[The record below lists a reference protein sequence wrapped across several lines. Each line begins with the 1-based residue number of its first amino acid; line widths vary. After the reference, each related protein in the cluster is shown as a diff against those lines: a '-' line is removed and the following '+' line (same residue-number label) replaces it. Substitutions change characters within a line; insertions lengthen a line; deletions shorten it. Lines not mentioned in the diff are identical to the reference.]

1 MNNIKIDK
9 KSHKNI
15 LVYYIEYVAIKDLNS
30 VKIYKFIDLIFNK
43 MNGYFEEINEN
54 KHLTLLS
61 INEVKE
67 KIKKYEELLVK
78 SEI

>member
-9 KSHKNI
+9 KSYKNI
-15 LVYYIEYVAIKDLNS
+15 LVYYIEYVTIKDLNS
-30 VKIYKFIDLIFNK
+30 VKFYKFIDLIFNK

-67 KIKKYEELLVK
+67 KIKQYEELLVK

>member
-1 MNNIKIDK
+1 MSNIKIDK
-9 KSHKNI
+9 KSYKNI
-15 LVYYIEYVAIKDLNS
+15 RVYYIEYVTIKDLNS
-30 VKIYKFIDLIFNK
+30 VKFYKFIDFILNK

-61 INEVKE
+61 ISDVKE
-67 KIKKYEELLVK
+67 KIKKYKELLVK

>member
-9 KSHKNI
+9 KSYKNI
-15 LVYYIEYVAIKDLNS
+15 LVYYIEYVTIKDLNS
-30 VKIYKFIDLIFNK
+30 VKFYKFIDLIFNK

-67 KIKKYEELLVK
+67 KIKKHEELLVK

>member
-9 KSHKNI
+9 KSYKNI
-15 LVYYIEYVAIKDLNS
+15 LVYYIEYVTIKDLNS
-30 VKIYKFIDLIFNK
+30 VKFYKFIDLIFNK
-43 MNGYFEEINEN
+43 MNGYFVEINEN

>member
-9 KSHKNI
+9 KSYKNI
-15 LVYYIEYVAIKDLNS
+15 LVYYIEYVTIKDLNS
-30 VKIYKFIDLIFNK
+30 VKFYKFIDLIFSK